1 MKYDLQK
8 IIITDADSEVNGEI
22 PDTGIDLLHM
32 KDVNVQSV
40 SGLGREDITIPLQR
54 IANQNL
60 STAQTAYMQSR
71 EIGIEIAIKS
81 ESARNQILLAM
92 PFGKK
97 RRLFIVTK
105 ERAEYWIDVFPA
117 SMPIKIDVEKT
128 QTTIQLI
135 APFPFFRSVER
146 VTTKVTTNSHGTQV
160 LENKGDVEA
169 FVKFRTTYKSLE
181 RSWSLEETN
190 EDGTQ
195 VASAKLSWK
204 TELFFKYFALQF
216 TKEIGGS
223 VHNLALLGGVATPI
237 SINTNPGEREMKAR
251 IPAYPDEMDAG
262 ESHTDFEV
270 TNKVLCNDES
280 VNTALERD
288 IIRWQRRSQASTPGF
303 APVVRPVRWMSVQ
316 PGTVTEARLNVD
328 FDGEDA
334 DASKNE
340 LTYYHTFSGI

>member
-8 IIITDADSEVNGEI
+8 IIITDADTEVNGKI
-22 PDTGIDLLHM
+22 PGTGIDLLHM

-40 SGLGREDITIPLQR
+40 SGLGREDIIIPLQGV
-54 IANQNL
+54 ANQNL
-60 STAQTAYMQSR
+60 STVQTAYMQSR
-71 EIGIEIAIKS
+71 EIGVEITIKS
-81 ESARNQILLAM
+81 ESARKQLLLAM

-97 RRLFIVTK
+97 RRLFVVTK

-117 SMPIKIDVEKT
+117 SIPIKIDVEKT
-128 QTTIQLI
+128 QTKIQLI

-146 VTTKVTTNSHGTQV
+146 VTTTLTTSSSNTQV

-169 FVKFRTTYKSLE
+169 FVKFRTTYKSSQ
-181 RSWSLEETN
+181 RSLTLKETS

-195 VASAKLSWK
+195 VASAKVSWR

-216 TKEIGGS
+216 TKEVGGS
-223 VHNLALLGGVATPI
+223 VHNLELLGGVATPI

-251 IPAYPDEMDAG
+251 IPTYPDELEAG
-262 ESHTDFEV
+262 ESKTDFEV
-270 TNKVLCNDES
+270 SDKVLCDDEH
-280 VNTALERD
+280 VNATLESR
-288 IIRWQRRSQASTPGF
+288 IRRLWRGAQASTPGF

-316 PGTVTEARLNVD
+316 PGAVTEVHLSVN
-328 FDGEDA
+328 FDGSDA